1 MASSSTNTNADCHTE
16 KPAFMMVSTCG
27 HRFCEPC
34 SQKVFDRDTCPLC
47 QLMLWF
53 LASWTG
59 VHLMKPSWLRAG
71 TCFRSRLRR
80 AKSKYPSTWHV
91 NRNQPFLRVED
102 NLQIQKKYH
111 EN

>member
-47 QLMLWF
+47 HAQIDAVVLGF
-53 LASWTG
+53 VDRCPFNEAVLAACRDVFSQ
-59 VHLMKPSWLRAG
+59 PAQ
-71 TCFRSRLRR
+71 
-80 AKSKYPSTWHV
+80 KSK
-91 NRNQPFLRVED
+91 
-102 NLQIQKKYH
+102 K
-111 EN
+111 